1 MKILAVFLVCWVSAA
16 KEKYTINPKIKKY
29 KKKYICIFTLQ
40 LGHVTAQSSADYIEL
55 EIGSRGE
62 GPPEKTEFPW
72 GNDDQ
77 DLEATF

>member
-1 MKILAVFLVCWVSAA
+1 MLLQSILMKILAVFLVCW
-16 KEKYTINPKIKKY
+16 
-29 KKKYICIFTLQ
+29 

-55 EIGSRGE
+55 EIGSRGQ
-62 GPPEKTEFPW
+62 GPPEKKEFPW